1 MVRKKEK
8 GKRTGKKTKKNIAPE
23 ERTLQEIMNNQD
35 IDQLIEYIRCCTPGP
50 RHNILDLSS
59 SFLEKHEK
67 GVEIFLKT
75 ALTLE
80 PNNAEHHY
88 NYALYLE
95 TQHAYKKAQN
105 EFETA
110 IKLDEDSSFFLKL
123 GPSSSYRIIQ
133 GDPFPI
139 LWKKVINEIIEQ
151 GRKKILILGGI
162 DTGKSTFCLLLANSI
177 LKFGIQSAIIDAD
190 IGQSDLGP
198 PTTLGLGLVNEY
210 IKNLSSASIINLF
223 FVGHITPYKVTNKV
237 ILGIKMLCNCLKL
250 HPFTIINTDGWIKDN
265 EAIAYKKRIIDELS
279 PDLIIGI
286 SERNE
291 IANILENCK
300 KNFVLLDS
308 SKYIKKRNQT
318 ERRKLREYGYRKFL
332 ENAKLRLFYFNEF
345 EMTERINEFDDFK
358 DNIVGFI
365 DRKNF
370 LQGIGIMKDLNKDK
384 KIMKIFTSIKKNE
397 ELRKLEIGNI
407 KISNSGREF

>member
-1 MVRKKEK
+1 MEFEAKKGETILITGPASIHLIRGRASTLGYKLYEGRRIVVFKEK
-8 GKRTGKKTKKNIAPE
+8 QVAINVEENSCFSLNKGESASNKVIKGDTFPE
-23 ERTLQEIMNNQD
+23 
-35 IDQLIEYIRCCTPGP
+35 
-50 RHNILDLSS
+50 SW
-59 SFLEKHEK
+59 K
-67 GVEIFLKT
+67 
-75 ALTLE
+75 
-80 PNNAEHHY
+80 
-88 NYALYLE
+88 
-95 TQHAYKKAQN
+95 
-105 EFETA
+105 
-110 IKLDEDSSFFLKL
+110 
-123 GPSSSYRIIQ
+123 RIIEVL
-133 GDPFPI
+133 I
-139 LWKKVINEIIEQ
+139 KKDQ
-151 GRKKILILGGI
+151 KKILVIGGV
-162 DTGKSTFCLLLANSI
+162 DVGKSTFCALLANSL

-210 IKNLSSASIINLF
+210 IENLSSASIINLF

-237 ILGIKMLCNCLKL
+237 ILGIQMLCNCLKL
-250 HPFTIINTDGWIKDN
+250 HTFTIINTDGWIKDN
-265 EAIAYKKRIIDELS
+265 EAIAYKKRIMDEFS

-291 IANILENCK
+291 IANIFENCK

-308 SKYIKKRNQT
+308 SEYIKKRNQI
-318 ERRKLREYGYRKFL
+318 ERRKLREYGYRRFL

-345 EMTERINEFDDFK
+345 EMTERINEFNDFK

-370 LQGIGIMKDLNKDK
+370 LQGIGIMKDFDKDK
-384 KIMKIFTSIKKNE
+384 KIMKIFTSVKKNE